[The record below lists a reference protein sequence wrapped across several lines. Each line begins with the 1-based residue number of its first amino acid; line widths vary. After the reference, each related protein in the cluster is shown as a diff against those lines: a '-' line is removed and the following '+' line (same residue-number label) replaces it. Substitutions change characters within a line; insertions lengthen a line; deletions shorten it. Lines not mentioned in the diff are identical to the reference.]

1 MGEEQAVKSLLQ
13 HSEVAKMR
21 LQVREAH
28 FLEMIVVYTRPV
40 ELAG

>member
-1 MGEEQAVKSLLQ
+1 MGEEQAVKSLLP

-21 LQVREAH
+21 LQVRGT
-28 FLEMIVVYTRPV
+28 FLGDDCGTRPV